1 MRKALLSRSIS
12 STDVEPI
19 LVGYVRRAHGINGAV
34 VVRPLTDDP
43 EHRWVPGAEFASDA
57 TPPQLYTVVE
67 ASPYR
72 DDLLVR
78 FDEVA
83 DRNRAES
90 LRGTSF
96 TIDPGDRRD
105 LEDDEFWIE
114 ELVGCAV
121 VDESGMSIGVVEEV
135 VIGAAQDRLAVRTE
149 SGRVEVPFVD
159 PIVPEIDLERRVVM
173 VTPPAGLFDLP
184 GGGDGTV
191 E

>member
-1 MRKALLSRSIS
+1 MKKALPSRSTS

-43 EHRWVPGAEFASDA
+43 ENRWIPGAEFDSDA
-57 TPPQLYTVVE
+57 TPPRSYSVFE

-78 FDEVA
+78 FNEVV
-83 DRNRAES
+83 DRNGAEA

-105 LEDDEFWIE
+105 LEDGEFWVE
-114 ELVGCAV
+114 DLVGCAV
-121 VDESGMSIGVVEEV
+121 IDEDGTSMGVVEEV
-135 VIGAAQDRLAVRTE
+135 VFAAAQDRLAIGTE
-149 SGRVEVPFVD
+149 SGRVEIPFVD
-159 PIVPEIDLERRVVM
+159 AIVPEIDLERRVVV

-184 GGGDGTV
+184 GSGDSPV

>member
-1 MRKALLSRSIS
+1 M
-12 STDVEPI
+12 EPI

-43 EHRWVPGAEFASDA
+43 ENRWVAGAEFESDA
-57 TPPQLYTVVE
+57 APPQSYTVVE

-78 FDEVA
+78 FEEVA
-83 DRNRAES
+83 DRNGAEA

-96 TIDPGDRRD
+96 TIDRGDRRD
-105 LEDDEFWIE
+105 LEDGEFWVE
-114 ELVGCAV
+114 DLVGCAV
-121 VDESGMSIGVVEEV
+121 VDEHGTSMGVVDEV
-135 VIGAAQDRLAVRTE
+135 VLAAAQDRLAVRTE
-149 SGRVEVPFVD
+149 SGRVEIPFVD
-159 PIVPEIDLERRVVM
+159 AIVPEIDLERRVVV

-184 GGGDGTV
+184 GIVDGPV

>member
-1 MRKALLSRSIS
+1 MKKALRSRSTS

-43 EHRWVPGAEFASDA
+43 ENRWVPGAEFESDA
-57 TPPQLYTVVE
+57 VPPRSYTVAE

-78 FDEVA
+78 FSQVA
-83 DRNRAES
+83 DRNGAEA

-96 TIDPGDRRD
+96 TIDPHDRRD
-105 LEDDEFWIE
+105 LEDGEFWVE
-114 ELVGCAV
+114 DLVGCTV
-121 VDESGMSIGVVEEV
+121 MDRSGASIGVVDEV
-135 VIGAAQDRLAVRTE
+135 VFGAAQDRLAVRTD
-149 SGRVEVPFVD
+149 SGIVEVPFVD
-159 PIVPEIDLERRVVM
+159 PLVPEIDLERRTVVD
-173 VTPPAGLFDLP
+173 TPPEGLFDQSGAADRP
-184 GGGDGTV
+184 V